1 MPGRL
6 TAARSIAGNTAVL
19 TAAQVVGI
27 ATRMVYIVLVARLL
41 GPELYAL
48 LAYSQAWYLA
58 FMPLALLGL
67 GPAIVHAIA
76 RDPDHAADVAGRA
89 LAIRLT
95 MTGIAVLACVVLA
108 WSIAPDPRAPLL
120 ITTLAAAL
128 AGRAVVAFAQHLYAA
143 YEVNHHAL
151 RQEVAA
157 RVLELGL
164 AAGVLLAG
172 GSLLLLVATQGVVWW
187 LQAARSLYVVR
198 HELVVPRLDWQWS
211 RWKPLLALALPLFV
225 TAAAVDWRVNGPLIL
240 FRNLN
245 DDAVLFGQFALA
257 MQALFIANTI
267 PQSLSTAAQP
277 VLTRSAV
284 RGDAKDLL
292 YASVIQR
299 LAFVVGAAAGLLG
312 LALGPWLFGAV
323 LGPGF
328 VAAGELAGL
337 TLWCLIPLLAG
348 IAFPAVF
355 VARGALRFQMVASV
369 LGAVATTVLVVLLVP
384 PFGARGAIIGAAA
397 GFTLPPLLIYGAAL
411 RSGWTTLAGTVLR
424 PAAAVAAALAVWL
437 LMPSLLPAA
446 GTAGA
451 LLLALAVLFGLALL
465 LGVVTPAEQSFLR
478 EIWRARRGPETA

>member
-19 TAAQVVGI
+19 TAAQVIGI

-76 RDPDHAADVAGRA
+76 RDPGEAADIAGRS

-95 MTGIAVLACVVLA
+95 MTGIAMFACVVLA
-108 WSIAPDPRAPLL
+108 WIIAPDPRAPLL
-120 ITTLAAAL
+120 ITALAAAL
-128 AGRAVVAFAQHLYAA
+128 AGRAVVAWAQHLYAA

-157 RVLELGL
+157 RVLELAL

-172 GSLLLLVATQGVVWW
+172 GSLLLLVATQGLVWW

-198 HELVVPRLDWQWS
+198 RELVLPRLDWQWA

-225 TAAAVDWRVNGPLIL
+225 TTAAVDWRVNGPLIL

-292 YASVIQR
+292 YASVVQR
-299 LAFVVGAAAGLLG
+299 LAFVLGAAAGLAG
-312 LALGPWLFGAV
+312 LALGPWLFGAL

-348 IAFPAVF
+348 IGFPAVF

-369 LGAVATTVLVVLLVP
+369 LGAVATTLLVVLLVP
-384 PFGARGAIIGAAA
+384 AFGAKGAIIGAAA
-397 GFTLPPLLIYGAAL
+397 GFALPPLLIYGAAL
-411 RSGWTTLAGTVLR
+411 RQGWTTLLGTVLR
-424 PAAAVAAALAVWL
+424 PAAVVAAALAVWL
-437 LMPSLLPAA
+437 LLPVLLPGSGPA
-446 GTAGA
+446 TA
-451 LLLALAVLFGLALL
+451 LLLSLATLALFSLL
-465 LGVVTPAEQSFLR
+465 LGVITPAEQAFLR
-478 EIWRARRGPETA
+478 DVWRERRAAGSA